1 MMMPS
6 GESFAI
12 RPVDESGNYVQVLAI
27 QSGNAVQ
34 SFAPSRG
41 IAGGTFTLTSSGQ
54 TTAPIPYTATDPTTV
69 ATFGN
74 LPVTPNVPIQI
85 SIILGQS
92 IGLLAPIVSVD
103 IIENNLIKATA
114 TFSQDNPAIAAGSF
128 SIVNNQNGGA
138 GISYCVPVF
147 PSYTPTGSSI
157 SIRMTSPTTQ
167 TPHDQ
172 TIWVADGV
180 HIKTI
185 ATSSVVIYDDNDTI
199 HFSAAGFSQSSS
211 GGWGQYYNGSFHAF
225 PAGSGTSS
233 VYGISASDVQ
243 TALEALPSIGP
254 GNVQVTTANNLA
266 VVEFIGDLKAQAV
279 PHITSSNPAVAFAYT
294 DGGFVPTLHVT
305 HADATTEDIPCRQL
319 WYPQTPERWA
329 IYQFD
334 GVHLGF
340 KFLPDD
346 TATVTIP
353 EGGWMAVPGG
363 FLAAGTYPVENHVG
377 GTILPEFVAEPK
389 TMGVGQG
396 TQNDQYNSEGGPQFA
411 NMACR
416 IGLNHTG
423 PLVGGASV
431 IAWDSDGDPTLL
443 AGASAF
449 GIVNEAPGIPT
460 DGVGGIGILN
470 VPNGLYTFL
479 WDGPFAGGST
489 GGQHATFTER
499 TDLQVQANGPNNR
512 RVIDIQAIQSERA
525 SPTIY
530 WNWNA
535 SSGPDGNGHYTC
547 TTKNLRIYP
556 PDPSDPTGQTPWLA
570 PAGKFHP
577 KFLEKCATL
586 RVIRPMQALE
596 TFFNP
601 IAEFDQYKP
610 ANWADR
616 SGPSVSLRVQIQE
629 VRQYT
634 GPALDNPHTL
644 MLQFTTV
651 EPINDP
657 AFFGGFFNGQS
668 AVLEHCGTVQLS
680 TPVLIGTVVQ
690 DTFTLGETENFGAGA
705 IDVIDDHTFVL
716 HAIKTGLPGTG
727 NVDGVTMTNVLTK
740 GDVAPEVPGG
750 ILNGAA
756 RGAIGTSWPIQDVAD
771 FVNELKTTYPDVPRC
786 LWFNVPVTASP
797 ACRVALGTYFAT
809 HLLSG
814 ITVRAELGNEC
825 WNFVY
830 STYSWLRIRNF
841 QLFGFTDDTYAK
853 AYAAGQVDLNS
864 EWQAAFD
871 SAGRGSDFI
880 HVFATQSS
888 GTANTNVIL
897 EYAASVGA
905 QVDEVAIAPYVGN
918 FNPGLGPP
926 VEIARANLFT
936 PGMCLDLL
944 ELNTLDHGYSYT
956 ADNRAAINAAGYPDA
971 KIVAYEGGWQEL
983 VPGMSGG
990 ASSGN
995 GRDFTNLWPL
1005 QHAIHRH
1012 PRIFGI
1018 SLYLLQSYQDVG
1030 ITTYTNFFLCGGSQ
1044 AEAWSTWEWCYQQ
1057 PGTGDPSE
1065 NPDYRNASALTS
1077 GGQVPVV
1084 SQVGGAW
1091 NFWNSLVDASAS
1103 NLMSGV
1109 ATAGSTTDTT
1119 ASATATDATLGT
1131 TPYAYQ
1137 WYRST
1142 IPGQTGAI
1150 VSGQTTLNLSDSGL
1164 SPGTTYYYKLRYTD
1178 AGTGSVYSNQVAM
1191 TTTGGVTPP
1200 AFVPFALISDI
1211 LDLRE
1216 A

>member
-1 MMMPS
+1 MPDPAPTPPLQAMMSPS
-6 GESFAI
+6 GESFMM
-12 RPVDESGNYVQVLAI
+12 RPVGEDGSYVQVLAI

-34 SFAPSRG
+34 SFSPSH
-41 IAGGTFTLTSSGQ
+41 AVLGGTIPLTFGGD
-54 TTAPIPYTATDPTTV
+54 TTSPITYTATDPSTV
-69 ATFGN
+69 ATWNDLVVVPGS
-74 LPVTPNVPIQI
+74 PIQI
-85 SIILGQS
+85 SMILGQS
-92 IGLLAPIVSVD
+92 IGLLAPVMSMD
-103 IIENNLIKATA
+103 IIENNLITATA
-114 TFSQDNPAIAAGSF
+114 PFSEDNPAAASGAISIA
-128 SIVNNQNGGA
+128 NTQNGGA
-138 GISYCVPVF
+138 GVSWVVPVL
-147 PSYTPTGSSI
+147 PSYTPTGSTI
-157 SIRMTSPTTQ
+157 SIRITSPPTQ

-172 TIWVADGV
+172 TIWVADGL

-185 ATSSVVIYDDNDTI
+185 STSGVNIYDDTHASFTSSGDTQ
-199 HFSAAGFSQSSS
+199 SPSGGFSQY
-211 GGWGQYYNGSFHAF
+211 WDGSFHGY
-225 PAGSGTSS
+225 PAGAGTSS
-233 VYGISASDVQ
+233 VYGISASAIQ
-243 TALEALPSIGP
+243 SALEALPSIGV
-254 GNVQVTTANNLA
+254 GNVLVTFANNL
-266 VVEFIGDLKAQAV
+266 VSVEFVGDLKAQSV
-279 PHITSSNPAVAFAYT
+279 PHITSSNPAVVFAYT
-294 DGGFVPTLHVT
+294 EGGFVPTLHVT

-319 WYPQTPERWA
+319 WYPQTPENWA
-329 IYQFD
+329 IYFFD

-340 KFLPDD
+340 KFLSTD
-346 TATVTIP
+346 TGTVTIP
-353 EGGWMAVPGG
+353 AGGWMNTAFG
-363 FLAAGTYPVENHVG
+363 FLPAGTYPVENHVG

-396 TQNDQYNSEGGPQFA
+396 TQNDQYNAEGGPQFV

-423 PLVGGASV
+423 PLAGTASV

-443 AGASAF
+443 AASSAF

-479 WDGPFAGGST
+479 WDGPFSGGGIST
-489 GGQHATFTER
+489 QHATVTER
-499 TDLQVQANGPNNR
+499 MDLQVPANGPNNR
-512 RVIDIQAIQSERA
+512 RVYDIQAILSERA
-525 SPTIY
+525 SPTIF

-601 IAEFDQYKP
+601 IREFDQYKP

-644 MLQFTTV
+644 CLQFTTV
-651 EPINDP
+651 EPINNST
-657 AFFGGFFNGQS
+657 FFGGFFNGQS

-680 TPVLIGTVVQ
+680 TPVLIGDVIQ
-690 DTFTLGETENFGAGA
+690 DTFTLGIDTENFGAGA

-716 HAIKTGLPGTG
+716 HTITTNLPGG
-727 NVDGVTMTNVLTK
+727 KVNGVTMTNVLTK

-786 LWFNVPVTASP
+786 LWFNVPVTASS
-797 ACRVALGTYFAT
+797 ACIDALAAYFAA
-809 HLLSG
+809 HLLPG

-841 QLFGFTDDTYAK
+841 QLYGFTDDTYAK
-853 AYAAGQVDLNS
+853 AYAAGQVDVNARF
-864 EWQAAFD
+864 QAAFD
-871 SAGRGSDFI
+871 AASRGSDFI

-897 EYAASVGA
+897 GYAASVGA
-905 QVDEVAIAPYVGN
+905 RVDEVAIAPYVGN
-918 FNPGLGPP
+918 FNPGAGPP
-926 VEIARANLFT
+926 IEIARSNLFT

-956 ADNRAAINAAGYPDA
+956 ADNRAAIDAISVGGTIVDGVLVGATYPYRDS

-995 GRDFTNLWPL
+995 GKDFTNLWPL

-1012 PRIFGI
+1012 PRMYGI
-1018 SLYLLQSYQDVG
+1018 TLYLLQSYQDVG
-1030 ITTYTNFFLCGGSQ
+1030 ITLYTNFFLCGGSQ

-1084 SQVGGAW
+1084 SQVAGAI
-1091 NFWNSLVDASAS
+1091 NHWNSLVGASAS
-1103 NLMSGV
+1103 NLAPGV

-1119 ASATATDATLGT
+1119 ATASATEAT
-1131 TPYAYQ
+1131 
-1137 WYRST
+1137 RS
-1142 IPGQTGAI
+1142 
-1150 VSGQTTLNLSDSGL
+1150 
-1164 SPGTTYYYKLRYTD
+1164 
-1178 AGTGSVYSNQVAM
+1178 
-1191 TTTGGVTPP
+1191 
-1200 AFVPFALISDI
+1200 
-1211 LDLRE
+1211 
-1216 A
+1216 